1 MERTL
6 AFESNRPWSL
16 LSDEMTLTMSFKLSI
31 LKCRPAS
38 AGLEQGLVFCISHKC
53 CISSLAM
60 LLQQDSLPGSLQVM
74 DG

>member
-6 AFESNRPWSL
+6 AFGVKQTWSL
-16 LSDEMTLTMSFKLSI
+16 LSEMTLTKSFKLSVF
-31 LKCRPAS
+31 KCRSDS

-60 LLQQDSLPGSLQVM
+60 LLQQDSLPGHLQAT